1 MTLIAEWKLLVRRAW
16 SFRLIVLSGLLS
28 GMEVILPLFVDSMPR
43 NVFSVAAL
51 CAAVGG
57 AFARVVA
64 QPKMDRR
71 SNPR

>member
-1 MTLIAEWKLLVRRAW
+1 MRLSAEWKLLMRRAW

-28 GMEVILPLFVDSMPR
+28 GAEVILPLFIDTMPR

-57 AFARVVA
+57 AFARIIA